1 MISTPRGRRMEE
13 EGPERKWKR
22 EQENEEA
29 TVKRGKQRK
38 DEKIPDQQTAKKAQD
53 SKTETQDAET
63 PRHD

>member
-1 MISTPRGRRMEE
+1 MEE